1 MFWRFFAHDL
11 ENAEYCVFRDSDSR
25 ITVREKMAV
34 DEWIDSKK
42 SIHVMRDHPAH
53 GIPFGA
59 SSLGILGGMWGI
71 KTGIVPLTDMI
82 LKFVNNKQLS
92 YGADQTFLQTIYSI
106 FKDDQKVHDDF
117 FEKQPFP
124 ISREYGR
131 FVGER
136 IDENDKPVG
145 QDYLGVI

>member
-1 MFWRFFAHDL
+1 
-11 ENAEYCVFRDSDSR
+11 
-25 ITVREKMAV
+25 MAV
-34 DEWIDSKK
+34 DEWIESKK
-42 SIHVMRDHPAH
+42 SIHIMRDHPAH

-71 KTGIVPLTDMI
+71 KTGIVPLSDMI

-106 FKDDQKVHDDF
+106 FKDDQKVHDEF

-124 ISREYGR
+124 IKREYGR
-131 FVGER
+131 FVGDR

-145 QDYLGVI
+145 QDYLAVI

>member
-1 MFWRFFAHDL
+1 
-11 ENAEYCVFRDSDSR
+11 
-25 ITVREKMAV
+25 
-34 DEWIDSKK
+34 
-42 SIHVMRDHPAH
+42 MRDHPAH